1 THHNALDMQLYLRIA
16 DELYL
21 KRLLVGGFERVFE
34 FSKDFRNEGIDRS
47 HNPEF
52 TMMECYAAYLDYNDY
67 MDMVEEMMQVI
78 AAELTENGVVTYGGH
93 EIDFNQPWKRVTFFD
108 SVLQAT
114 GVDFRGLSVEDV
126 HAEAARLDVKLAPD
140 VPISKAL
147 DEVFSE
153 LVEPTLIQPTFVYDY
168 PKELSPLAKDHRS
181 EPGLVERFEPFVCGF
196 EVGNAFSE
204 LNDPIEQ
211 RRRFEEQAA
220 FRAKGDDEAHMLDE
234 DYIRAMEC
242 GMPPAAGLGI
252 GIDRLTMV
260 FTDSRS
266 IRDVIFFPH
275 MRPEEGRG

>member
-1 THHNALDMQLYLRIA
+1 
-16 DELYL
+16 
-21 KRLLVGGFERVFE
+21 
-34 FSKDFRNEGIDRS
+34 
-47 HNPEF
+47 
-52 TMMECYAAYLDYNDY
+52 
-67 MDMVEEMMQVI
+67 
-78 AAELTENGVVTYGGH
+78 
-93 EIDFNQPWKRVTFFD
+93 RVTFFD